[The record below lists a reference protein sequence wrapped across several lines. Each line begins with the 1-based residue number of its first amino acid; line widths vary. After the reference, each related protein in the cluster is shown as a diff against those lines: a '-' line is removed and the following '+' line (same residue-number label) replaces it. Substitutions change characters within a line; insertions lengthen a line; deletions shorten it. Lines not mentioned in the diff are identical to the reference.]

1 MEPLKDPQSLAELV
15 SAEYRQAEEKPLTVK
30 ELDED
35 DRPRE
40 KALRY
45 GVGTLSVADLL
56 AILLRTG
63 VTGHPITEICRALMR
78 ANDGLLLML
87 ERRTRAELL
96 EIEGIGNAKA
106 LQIEALLELIRRYN
120 SEELGE
126 RPKIGG
132 PQHIF
137 QLMRPIMGNLPHEE
151 MWAVFM
157 NNSNMV
163 IGKQRLSIGS
173 ARATVFDIKALLKH
187 ALLINSEA
195 IALCHNHPS
204 GSLRPSP
211 QDTELTKR
219 VYAACKTVEL
229 RFLDHLII
237 SADGY
242 YSFQNESNIFN

>member
-1 MEPLKDPQSLAELV
+1 
-15 SAEYRQAEEKPLTVK
+15 
-30 ELDED
+30 
-35 DRPRE
+35 
-40 KALRY
+40 
-45 GVGTLSVADLL
+45 
-56 AILLRTG
+56 
-63 VTGHPITEICRALMR
+63 MR

-126 RPKIGG
+126 RPQIGG